1 MSELMIRLP
10 DRPLRVRPPGVGL
23 GSQLAI
29 LVWAVFVLA
38 ALSWMVIRPIGDLL
52 TDRELAGKAQ
62 PVAGAR
68 VHGRC
73 SVHLGFVTSCD
84 GTLTVP
90 RSGQPDLTRAVDYFF
105 IDAHTG
111 DYLITVVADP
121 ARPELLSTDLG
132 LEKLTNRMITL
143 VVLGPLFL
151 VIGVVGLVVA
161 RRKVGGQRAT
171 LRALSRQVL
180 RPVLLR
186 MDRYALGR
194 WTVTALSPG
203 ARPVRWNVP
212 NRARPIVMDPSRR
225 AVLGVTAG
233 NGQIAMPLDAE
244 LRWIDLAA
252 DERRALL
259 DQLGPDR
266 LGGWLAALDSGEL
279 KAERGRLRRMAR
291 GIAIAGVCLAA
302 LAGGAA
308 WVAFRDHDS
317 GTGERVELHRG
328 DEAPRSDEV
337 ALRGVW
343 QTERAAQVARPEGR
357 VAVLETWI
365 PVTAPGWTGDQPVT
379 WIVRDASHGI
389 GTRGLA
395 TRSGTILHDA
405 LPADARAE
413 LARRQV
419 LLAPTV
425 RVLDVP
431 LPPPDP
437 LRIPAL
443 VVLVIAGAV
452 ALALLLGAAIVGARA
467 HARAAILVAGPRR
480 G

>member
-1 MSELMIRLP
+1 MIRLP
-10 DRPLRVRPPGVGL
+10 DRPLRVHPPGTGP
-23 GSQLAI
+23 GSQLAV

-38 ALSWMVIRPIGDLL
+38 GLPWMVIRPIGDLL

-62 PVAGAR
+62 SVAGAR

-73 SVHLGFVTSCD
+73 SLHLGLLTTCD
-84 GTLTVP
+84 ATLTVP
-90 RSGQPDLTRAVDYFF
+90 RPGQPDLTRAVNYFF
-105 IDAHTG
+105 IDAHADG
-111 DYLITVVADP
+111 HHMAVVGDP

-132 LEKLTNRMITL
+132 LDKLTNRMITL

-161 RRKVGGQRAT
+161 RRTVGRQRAT

-186 MDRYALGR
+186 MDRYALGH

-203 ARPVRWNVP
+203 AQPVSWNVP
-212 NRARPIVMDPSRR
+212 KRARPIVMDPSRR

-233 NGQIAMPLDAE
+233 DGQIAMPLDAQ
-244 LRWIDLAA
+244 LGWIDLAA
-252 DERRALL
+252 DERRHLL

-279 KAERGRLRRMAR
+279 QGERGRLRRMAR
-291 GIAIAGVCLAA
+291 GITIAGMCLAA
-302 LAGGAA
+302 LAVGAA
-308 WVAFRDHDS
+308 SVAFRDHDP

-328 DEAPRSDEV
+328 DEAPRSGDV

-343 QTERAAQVARPEGR
+343 QTERAAQVTRPDGR
-357 VAVLETWI
+357 FAVLETWV
-365 PVTAPGWTGDQPVT
+365 PVTAFGWTDDQPVT
-379 WIVRDASHGI
+379 WIVRDGSHGV
-389 GTRGLA
+389 GTAGLA
-395 TRSGTILHDA
+395 TRSGTILNEG
-405 LPADARAE
+405 LPAEARAE
-413 LARRQV
+413 LARKQV

-437 LRIPAL
+437 LRMPAL
-443 VVLVIAGAV
+443 AVLVIAGA
-452 ALALLLGAAIVGARA
+452 LAFGAAIVGARA
-467 HARAAILVAGPRR
+467 RQRAAILGAGPRR